1 MNTQEEREQ
10 AQQAKRAQREEEQR
24 LEEHYGEVSRIIYQ
38 FESAFSEPL
47 NALKSLGAMF
57 RDNRTRLTTDET
69 RVFDSISGLIQ
80 QSIEDHKREMVAM
93 AYEPCSCP
101 VCQALK
107 DN

>member
-10 AQQAKRAQREEEQR
+10 AQQAKRAKEEEEQR
-24 LEEHYGEVSRIIYQ
+24 LEEHYDEVSRIIYE
-38 FESAFSEPL
+38 FESTFSEPL
-47 NALKSLGAMF
+47 GALKSLERMF
-57 RDNRTRLTTDET
+57 RDNRTRLTMDET
-69 RVFDSISGLIQ
+69 RVFDSISGFIQ
-80 QSIEDHKREMVAM
+80 QSIEDFKREMVAM